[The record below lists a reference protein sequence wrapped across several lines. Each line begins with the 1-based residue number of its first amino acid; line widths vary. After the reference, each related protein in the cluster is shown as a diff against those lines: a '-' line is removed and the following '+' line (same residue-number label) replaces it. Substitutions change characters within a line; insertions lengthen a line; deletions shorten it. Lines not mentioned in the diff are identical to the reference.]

1 MDELPPEACVN
12 SLLQQ
17 ADRLGVEVRWLPA
30 SDPQMP
36 QGLYQANPDRPGVIE
51 LRTGTSLVPSPALCQ
66 LLSHEMVHVLQHWR
80 AHWRAVLPLG
90 WPKDG
95 EATHQRSLSPHEA
108 EAFTAQEHPRKVL
121 KALRQ
126 LPPIPA
132 EANPPTIP
140 W

>member
-51 LRTGTSLVPSPALCQ
+51 LRTGTSPVPSPALCQ
-66 LLSHEMVHVLQHWR
+66 LLSHEMVHVLQHWH
-80 AHWRAVLPLG
+80 ADFKAVLPLG
-90 WPKDG
+90 WPQDG
-95 EATHQRSLSPHEA
+95 PITQERKLSAHEA
-108 EAFTAQEHPRKVL
+108 EAFTAQDKPQIVL
-121 KALRQ
+121 QALKQ
-126 LPPIPA
+126 LVPVSSQT
-132 EANPPTIP
+132 NSTSK
-140 W
+140 